1 MRGSPRPAGM
11 AAAVLGACVMLAPAT
26 VHADPV
32 PAPVP
37 VPLPEI
43 EGPLPGSAPG
53 DPASDDIAE
62 THPFFSTDADLE
74 SYGYVE
80 EEFIVSGTAN
90 RYGADSVVSEHPYR
104 TRVVVRRPSDPED
117 SNGTGLV
124 EWQNVTAGHDLDA
137 LWATSADH
145 IMRTGYT
152 WVGVSAQN
160 VGVSH
165 LTVWS
170 PARYGGLDVTDGG
183 TVGGDAL
190 SYDIFA
196 QSGGVLR
203 EPGNPLTGG
212 TGLDRVLAIG
222 ASQSAMYMTTYYEEI
237 LPLTEQVFDGYG
249 FMVGSAPRST
259 RPEPAFQVLSET
271 DVALP
276 LFQLPEESDT
286 LVRWEVAGAAHSGW
300 AGREARRHIE
310 ERDLGGRGEYDC
322 LRPPFSRVPLHQV
335 INASYDHLSA
345 WAADGTAPPAAEPIR
360 RTAGGGIA
368 RDEDGHALGG
378 IRLSQV
384 EVPTALNTGTNAGS
398 GDDAFFCS
406 LFGTHVPYTRDE
418 LDERYRNHGDYVS
431 RVDRAE
437 RRNVGDGYITRA
449 DSRENRRE
457 AARSGVGR

>member
-1 MRGSPRPAGM
+1 MRGLPRRTGAVW
-11 AAAVLGACVMLAPAT
+11 AVLCVCAMLAPST
-26 VHADPV
+26 VHAEPAPAPLPV
-32 PAPVP
+32 PAPEV
-37 VPLPEI
+37 

-62 THPFFSTDADLE
+62 TYPFFSTDADLA

-80 EEFIVSGTAN
+80 EEFVVSGTAN

-104 TRVVVRRPSDPED
+104 TRVVVRRPSEADG
-117 SNGTGLV
+117 SNGTALV

-165 LTVWS
+165 LTRWS
-170 PARYGGLDVTDGG
+170 PARYGDLDVTDGG
-183 TVGGDAL
+183 AVGGDAL
-190 SYDIFA
+190 SYDVFA
-196 QSGGVLR
+196 QSAAALR
-203 EPGNPLTGG
+203 EPGSPLTGDVG
-212 TGLDRVLAIG
+212 IDQVLAIG
-222 ASQSAMYMTTYYEEI
+222 ASQSAIYMTTYYEEI
-237 LPLTEQVFDGYG
+237 LPLTEPVFDGYG
-249 FMVGSAPRST
+249 FMVGSAPPAT
-259 RPEPAFQVLSET
+259 RPEPVFQVLSET

-276 LFQLPEESDT
+276 LFQLPEESAG
-286 LVRWEVAGAAHSGW
+286 LVRWEVAGAAHSGQ

-310 ERDLGGRGEYDC
+310 ERDLGGQGEYDC

-345 WAADGTAPPAAEPIR
+345 WAADGTAPPTAEPIR
-360 RTAGGGIA
+360 RTGDGGIA

-384 EVPTALNTGTNAGS
+384 EVPTALNTGTNTGS
-398 GDDAFFCS
+398 GGDAFFCS
-406 LFGTHVPYTRDE
+406 LFGTHVPYSRDE
-418 LDERYRNHGDYVS
+418 LRDRYRGHGDYVS
-431 RVDRAE
+431 RVNRVE
-437 RRNVGDGYITRA
+437 RRNVSDGYITPA

-457 AARSGVGR
+457 AARSGTGR